1 MGGYNQGSEAPA
13 WRNSLVTY
21 WFFFFFI
28 KDSMKYFATIFIIEL
43 IDEVDLVFP
52 IGLNLEQV

>member
-1 MGGYNQGSEAPA
+1 
-13 WRNSLVTY
+13 
-21 WFFFFFI
+21 
-28 KDSMKYFATIFIIEL
+28 MKYFATIFIIEL